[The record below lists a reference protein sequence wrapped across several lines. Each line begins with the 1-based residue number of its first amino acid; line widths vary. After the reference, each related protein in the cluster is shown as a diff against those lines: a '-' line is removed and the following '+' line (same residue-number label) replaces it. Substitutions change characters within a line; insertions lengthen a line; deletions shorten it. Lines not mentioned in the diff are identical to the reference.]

1 VNSVSQSVFSDFL
14 HFAGWSFA
22 FGVAFVQMGAFYL
35 LERPRLNG
43 DPNPLRRS
51 ILSAILRGGV
61 AGMVSALIVFGLW
74 VPQVW
79 SQMHWEVLVALEILF
94 GLVLIEMGLAGVA
107 IRASLMSVTHL
118 PEKQARLALVMIR
131 AGMLTIGWIY
141 AWAFATHMPHGPGET
156 LLAVSLLGAA
166 LLALGLNRAG
176 DVPVKSFD
184 RLIDE

>member
-1 VNSVSQSVFSDFL
+1 VSQTVFSDFL
-14 HFAGWSFA
+14 RFAGWSFA

-35 LERPRLNG
+35 LERPRVNRV
-43 DPNPLRRS
+43 PNPLRRS
-51 ILSAILRGGV
+51 ILSAVLRGAVPGTIV
-61 AGMVSALIVFGLW
+61 ALFAFALW
-74 VPQVW
+74 VPSVW
-79 SQMHWEVLVALEILF
+79 SQVHWEILVALEILL
-94 GLVLIEMGLAGVA
+94 GLVLIETGLAAVA

-118 PEKQARLALVMIR
+118 PQKQARMALVMIR

-141 AWAFATHMPHGPGET
+141 AWALATRMPRGPGET

>member
-1 VNSVSQSVFSDFL
+1 VPQNIFSDFL
-14 HFAGWSFA
+14 RFAGWSFA
-22 FGVAFVQMGAFYL
+22 FGVAFVQMGAFYF

-51 ILSAILRGGV
+51 ILSAVLRGAIPGTLT
-61 AGMVSALIVFGLW
+61 ALLAFGLW
-74 VPQVW
+74 VPNVW
-79 SQMHWEVLVALEILF
+79 SQVHWEVLIALEIML
-94 GLVLIEMGLAGVA
+94 GLVAIEVGLASVA

-118 PEKQARLALVMIR
+118 PQKQARLGLFMIR

-141 AWAFATHMPHGPGET
+141 AWAFATRMPRGPGET

-166 LLALGLNRAG
+166 LIALGLNRAG
-176 DVPVKSFD
+176 DVPVQSFD